1 MSQNVSKGPKQ
12 PALQKTSIAG
22 SLWQRELEKVGRAA
36 LDFGTARQVYSQDSR
51 SRLAGLATKLTP
63 NRAAECPLSA
73 VKRTSNSLK
82 LRRGAERLNQ
92 HWVGVIEPR
101 GSWCGF
107 TGPRVNVIT
116 RNLMT
121 G

>member
-1 MSQNVSKGPKQ
+1 MSAFGSKADIK
-12 PALQKTSIAG
+12 LF
-22 SLWQRELEKVGRAA
+22 EAA
-36 LDFGTARQVYSQDSR
+36 AR
-51 SRLAGLATKLTP
+51 
-63 NRAAECPLSA
+63 
-73 VKRTSNSLK
+73 
-82 LRRGAERLNQ
+82 AERLNQ

-107 TGPRVNVIT
+107 TGPRVYVIT